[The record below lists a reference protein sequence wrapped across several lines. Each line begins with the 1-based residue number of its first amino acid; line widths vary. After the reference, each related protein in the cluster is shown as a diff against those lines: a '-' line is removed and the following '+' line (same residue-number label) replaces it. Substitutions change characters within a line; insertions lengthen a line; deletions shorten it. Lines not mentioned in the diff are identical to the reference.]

1 MIDVCLLGT
10 GGMMPLPYRYLTA
23 MMARYNG
30 KSILID
36 CGEGTQIAMKQKGWS
51 PKPIDV
57 ICFTHFHADHISG
70 LPGMLLTMGNAERT
84 EPLLIIGPKGLEKVV
99 GALRMIAPELPFELR
114 FHELSQPFEQIDM
127 GDYRIEAF
135 RVNHNVI
142 CYGYNLIVERAG
154 RFQVERAKALGL
166 PVQLWNPLQKGNV
179 VEFEGKTYTPD
190 MVLGPARKGLKV
202 TYCTDTRPVPTIVEH
217 AKKADLF
224 ICEGMYGEPE
234 MVSKAKENRHMM
246 FTEAAQLA
254 KEAEASELWLT
265 HYSPSLIRPDDF
277 MEPVR
282 KIFPAAKPG
291 KDRKSAYLTFE
302 KKENE

>member
-1 MIDVCLLGT
+1 
-10 GGMMPLPYRYLTA
+10 
-23 MMARYNG
+23 
-30 KSILID
+30 
-36 CGEGTQIAMKQKGWS
+36 MKVWS
-51 PKPIDV
+51 
-57 ICFTHFHADHISG
+57 S
-70 LPGMLLTMGNAERT
+70 
-84 EPLLIIGPKGLEKVV
+84 
-99 GALRMIAPELPFELR
+99 
-114 FHELSQPFEQIDM
+114 
-127 GDYRIEAF
+127 
-135 RVNHNVI
+135 
-142 CYGYNLIVERAG
+142 
-154 RFQVERAKALGL
+154 
-166 PVQLWNPLQKGNV
+166 LQKGKTV
-179 VEFEGKTYTPD
+179 DWEGKTYTPD

-254 KEAEASELWLT
+254 KEAEVSELWLT